1 MNFSK
6 NHVKISHYSSEE
18 SSQEDGQTR
27 QYPIQGAQENNIQKK
42 YMKFYQHEVG
52 Y

>member
-18 SSQEDGQTR
+18 SSQEDGQMR
-27 QYPIQGAQENNIQKK
+27 PYPSQGPQENNTQKK
-42 YMKFYQHEVG
+42 YMKFYQH
-52 Y
+52 